1 MKNKK
6 LVVTILA
13 AAFLLLCSLLV
24 GIIEGN
30 GTAFV
35 LFLILGICAVYS
47 EVYNMKKR
55 K

>member
-6 LVVTILA
+6 LIITILVVG
-13 AAFLLLCSLLV
+13 FLLLLSLPMCILD
-24 GIIEGN
+24 GDA
-30 GTAFV
+30 TAFV

-47 EVYNMKKR
+47 EIYNMKKG

>member
-13 AAFLLLCSLLV
+13 AAFIVLLSLLV
-24 GIIEGN
+24 AIIEGDA
-30 GTAFV
+30 TAFV
-35 LFLILGICAVYS
+35 LFLVLGICAVYS
-47 EVYNMKKR
+47 EIYNMKKR

>member
-6 LVVTILA
+6 LVITILA
-13 AAFLLLCSLLV
+13 VAFLLLCSLLV
-24 GIIEGN
+24 GIIEGD

-35 LFLILGICAVYS
+35 LFLIIGVCAIYS
-47 EVYNMKKR
+47 EIYDIKKR

>member
-6 LVVTILA
+6 LIITILA
-13 AAFLLLCSLLV
+13 VGFLLLLSLLV
-24 GIIEGN
+24 GIIEGD

-47 EVYNMKKR
+47 EIYNMKKR